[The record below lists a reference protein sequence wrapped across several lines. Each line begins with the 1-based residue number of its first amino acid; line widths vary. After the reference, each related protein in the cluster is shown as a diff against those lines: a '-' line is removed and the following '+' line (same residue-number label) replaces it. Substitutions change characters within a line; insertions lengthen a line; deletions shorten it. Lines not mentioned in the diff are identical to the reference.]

1 MKNSPQPSEQNE
13 LRILNA
19 QIKSQVENKSE
30 EQMLLDYLIDA
41 GFMLNEALQLLD
53 LREHLYTNTE
63 MQQRLADDARMQ
75 FARWLYEKGEL
86 NEGA

>member
-75 FARWLYEKGEL
+75 FGEKRSIQWQR
-86 NEGA
+86 